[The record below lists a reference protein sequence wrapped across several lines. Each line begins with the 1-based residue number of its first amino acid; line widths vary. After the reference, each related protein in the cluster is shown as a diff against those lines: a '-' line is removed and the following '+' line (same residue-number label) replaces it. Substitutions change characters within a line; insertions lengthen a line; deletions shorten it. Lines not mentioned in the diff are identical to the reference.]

1 MSRCVVTLNAGS
13 SSIKFALFEAAGED
27 IGATLKPLAIGLA
40 EMVGIE
46 RRLTIRDGAGA
57 KIHEATR
64 AETPGAPFHA
74 EALRRILAWRQ
85 GAFPDAEVVAAG
97 ASRRPRR
104 RLFYEARDRHRR
116 GAAPPRRAD
125 AARAAASAA

>member
-1 MSRCVVTLNAGS
+1 MSRCVVTPQRGLLLDQIRAVRDRR
-13 SSIKFALFEAAGED
+13 AD
-27 IGATLKPLAIGLA
+27 PTLAIGLA

-85 GAFPDAEVVAAG
+85 GAFPNAEVIAAG
-97 ASRRPRR
+97 
-104 RLFYEARDRHRR
+104 HRVVH
-116 GAAPPRRAD
+116 GGVYLPSP
-125 AARAAASAA
+125 